1 MSKLI
6 IVSNR
11 LPLQISINENELDV
25 TPSVGGLATGVKS
38 VHEAYSNSLWVG
50 WSGLTDEQIPENLK
64 SKVDKAVKKEDC
76 VAVPLTEEDM
86 ERYYFGF
93 SNKTIWPLFHYFT
106 QFTEFRQEDWEAYR
120 AVNQKFADIIVDLV
134 EEGDK
139 VWVHDY
145 QLLLLPQMIKD
156 KCPGVSIGFFLHI
169 PFPSF
174 EVFRILPW
182 RNELLEGLL
191 GADLIGFHTFDYE
204 RHFLSSVRR
213 ILGFD
218 ASFNEINV
226 NGRVIKAES
235 FPMGIDY
242 DRFFNAS
249 LEQQRK
255 SIKDRSKIQ
264 QELSKYQLTSPEV
277 QLVLSIDRLDYTKGI
292 AIRLRAFEHFLK
304 KYPEFIEKVTLV
316 MLAVPSRASVEHY
329 QKMKSEVDELVG
341 RINGE
346 YSTINWTP
354 IWYFYRSLPFENLI
368 DLYSSSDIAL
378 LTPIRD
384 GMNLVAKEYIACKV
398 DQKGVL
404 ILSEMAGAAKEMSE
418 ALVIN
423 PNNNE
428 EIADALKTALLMPV
442 NEQVE
447 RNTVLQQRLKRYN
460 VTRWASDFMNS
471 LNKTEE
477 LKNKYLAKKLS
488 PTIEAKIL
496 DKYNNSMKRIIF
508 LDYDGTLVGF
518 KSRPEDAKPDDE
530 LYKILDCIASDP
542 KNELVLISGRDR
554 DFFNKWFGDKGYSLI
569 VEHGVWLKKPDSDWR
584 LIEQLDTNWME
595 TIRNVMQFYIDRTPG
610 TFLEEKNYSL
620 VWHYRKADPELG
632 AQRAYE
638 LKDELGS
645 LIANH
650 NLDILE
656 GSKVIEVKNSGVNKG
671 RAALTRLTN
680 KKFDFIYGMGDDWTD
695 EFLFKSL
702 PQGAVTVKV
711 GIMNTQARYYIDSFK
726 ESRKLLAKLC
736 GLKK

>member
-1 MSKLI
+1 MNKLI

-11 LPLQISINENELDV
+11 LPLQISIENEELNV
-25 TPSVGGLATGVKS
+25 SPSVGGLATGMKS
-38 VHEAYSNSLWVG
+38 VHEAYHSQWVG
-50 WSGLTDEQIPENLK
+50 WSGLTEEQIPKGLEK
-64 SKVDKAVKKEDC
+64 KVEEAVKKEGC
-76 VAVPLTEEDM
+76 VAVPLTEEEM
-86 ERYYFGF
+86 ELYYFGF

-106 QFTEFRQEDWEAYR
+106 QFTEFSQENWDAFK
-120 AVNQKFADIIVDLV
+120 AVNQKFADVIIGMVKK
-134 EEGDK
+134 GDK

-145 QLLLLPQMIKD
+145 QLLLLPKMIKE
-156 KCPGVSIGFFLHI
+156 KCPDVSIGFFLHI

-182 RNELLEGLL
+182 RTELLEGML
-191 GADLIGFHTFDYE
+191 GSDLIGFHTFDYE

-218 ASFNEINV
+218 GSFNELNV
-226 NGRVIKAES
+226 NGRIIKAES

-242 DRFFNAS
+242 DRFFDAAMD
-249 LEQQRK
+249 QQRK

-264 QELSKYQLTSPEV
+264 QELSKYQLMSPEV
-277 QLVLSIDRLDYTKGI
+277 KLILSIDRLDYTKGI
-292 AIRLRAFEHFLK
+292 AHRLRAFEHFLK
-304 KYPEFIEKVTLV
+304 KYPQFLEKVTLV

-329 QKMKSEVDELVG
+329 QMMKSEIDELVG
-341 RINGE
+341 RLNGE

-368 DLYSSSDIAL
+368 DLYTSCEIAL

-384 GMNLVAKEYIACKV
+384 GMNLVAKEYVATRI

-423 PNNNE
+423 PNNND
-428 EIADALKTALLMPV
+428 EIADAIKTAILMPED
-442 NEQVE
+442 EQIS
-447 RNTVLQQRLKRYN
+447 RNTVLQDRLKRYN
-460 VTRWASDFMNS
+460 VARWASDFMNS

-477 LKNKYLAKKLS
+477 LKNKYLAKKLTS
-488 PTIEAKIL
+488 KIEEKIL
-496 DKYNNSMKRIIF
+496 EKYKSADKRIIF

-518 KSRPEDAKPDDE
+518 KNKPEDAKPDE
-530 LYKILDCIASDP
+530 ALYKILDKLAGDK

-554 DFFNKWFGDKGYSLI
+554 EFFNKWFGDKNFSLI
-569 VEHGVWLKKPDSDWR
+569 VEHGVWLRKPNEEWK
-584 LIEQLDTNWME
+584 LIEQMETSWME
-595 TIRNVMQFYIDRTPG
+595 TIRSVMQFYIDRTPG

-632 AQRAYE
+632 KQRANE

-656 GSKVIEVKNSGVNKG
+656 GSKVIEVKNSGINKG
-671 RAALTRLTN
+671 RAALTRLKN
-680 KKFDFIYGMGDDWTD
+680 KEFGFIFGIGDDWTD

-702 PQGAVTVKV
+702 PKEAITVKV
-711 GIMNTQARYYIDSFK
+711 GIMNTQARYYIESVD
-726 ESRKLLAKLC
+726 ESRDLLRKLGDC
-736 GLKK
+736 S

>member
-1 MSKLI
+1 MSKII

-11 LPLQISINENELDV
+11 LPLQVSIKDEQLEV
-25 TPSVGGLATGVKS
+25 TPSVGGLATGMRS
-38 VHEAYSNSLWVG
+38 VHESSNSQWVG
-50 WSGLTDEQIPENLK
+50 WSGLTDEQIPVGLENE
-64 SKVDKAVKKEDC
+64 VDKAVRKENC
-76 VAVPLTEEDM
+76 VPVSLTEEDIDL
-86 ERYYFGF
+86 YYSGF

-106 QFTEFRQEDWEAYR
+106 QFTEFSQQHWESYKT
-120 AVNQKFADIIVDLV
+120 VNQKFADVIIDMI
-134 EEGDK
+134 EDGDK

-145 QLLLLPQMIKD
+145 QLLLLPKMIKD
-156 KCPGVSIGFFLHI
+156 KCPDVSIGFFLHI

-182 RNELLEGLL
+182 RNELLEGML

-218 ASFNEINV
+218 ASFNEINA
-226 NGRVIKAES
+226 NGRLIKAES

-242 DRFFNAS
+242 DRFYDAALN
-249 LEQQRK
+249 QQRK

-277 QLVLSIDRLDYTKGI
+277 KLVLSIDRLDYTKGI
-292 AIRLRAFEHFLK
+292 AHRLRAFEHFLK
-304 KYPEFIEKVTLV
+304 KYPEFVEKVTLI
-316 MLAVPSRASVEHY
+316 MLAVPSRANVEHY
-329 QKMKSEVDELVG
+329 QIMKSEVDELVG
-341 RINGE
+341 RVNGE

-368 DLYSSSDIAL
+368 DLYSSSDIAM

-384 GMNLVAKEYIACKV
+384 GMNLVAKEYVASKI

-404 ILSEMAGAAKEMSE
+404 ILSEMAGASKEMSE

-428 EIADALKTALLMPV
+428 EIADALKTALLMSV
-442 NEQVE
+442 DEQVK
-447 RNTVLQQRLKRYN
+447 RNKVLQKRLKRYD
-460 VTRWASDFMNS
+460 VARWASDFMNS
-471 LNKTEE
+471 LNKSEE

-488 PTIEAKIL
+488 SSIESKIL
-496 DKYNNSMKRIIF
+496 DKYNSAKKRIIF

-518 KSRPEDAKPDDE
+518 KDRPEDAKPDEE
-530 LYKILDCIASDP
+530 LYEILDKLAGDP

-554 DFFNKWFGDKGYSLI
+554 DFFNKWFGDKGYTLI
-569 VEHGVWLKKPDSDWR
+569 VEHGVWIRKPDADWK
-584 LIEQLDTNWME
+584 LIEQMDTSWMD

-610 TFLEEKNYSL
+610 SFLEEKNYSL

-632 AQRAYE
+632 AQRGYE
-638 LKDELGS
+638 LKDELSS

-671 RAALTRLTN
+671 RAALTRLNN
-680 KKFDFIYGMGDDWTD
+680 KDFEFIFGMGDDWTD

-702 PQGAVTVKV
+702 PEDAVTVKV

-726 ESRKLLAKLC
+726 ESRKLLKKLS
-736 GLKK
+736 GLEK

>member
-1 MSKLI
+1 MNKLI

-11 LPLQISINENELDV
+11 LPLQVSLKDNKLNV
-25 TPSVGGLATGVKS
+25 TPSVGGLATGMKS
-38 VHEAYSNSLWVG
+38 VHEAYKSQWVG
-50 WSGLTDEQIPENLK
+50 WSGLTDEQIPKGLEK
-64 SKVDKAVKKEDC
+64 EVDKAVRKEGC
-76 VAVPLTEEDM
+76 VAVPLTEQDM
-86 ERYYFGF
+86 EQYYFGF

-106 QFTEFRQEDWEAYR
+106 QFTEFSQRDWEAYK
-120 AVNQKFADIIVDLV
+120 AVNQKFADVIIEML

-145 QLLLLPQMIKD
+145 QLLLLPKMIKEKYPD
-156 KCPGVSIGFFLHI
+156 VSIGFFLHI

-182 RNELLEGLL
+182 RSELLEGML

-226 NGRVIKAES
+226 NGRMIKAES

-242 DRFFNAS
+242 DRFYDAAMD
-249 LEQQRK
+249 QQRK

-277 QLVLSIDRLDYTKGI
+277 KLVLSIDRLDYTKGI
-292 AIRLRAFEHFLK
+292 AHRLRAFEHFLK

-329 QKMKSEVDELVG
+329 QIMKSEVDELVG
-341 RINGE
+341 RVNGE

-368 DLYSSSDIAL
+368 DLYSSSDIAM

-384 GMNLVAKEYIACKV
+384 GMNLVAKEYIASKI

-404 ILSEMAGAAKEMSE
+404 ILSEMAGASKEMSE
-418 ALVIN
+418 SLVIN
-423 PNNNE
+423 PNNND

-442 NEQVE
+442 DEQVS
-447 RNTVLQQRLKRYN
+447 RNKVMQKRLKRYD
-460 VTRWASDFMNS
+460 VARWASDFMNS
-471 LNKTEE
+471 LNKAEE
-477 LKNKYLAKKLS
+477 LKNKFLAKKLS
-488 PTIEAKIL
+488 KIIEDKIL
-496 DKYNNSMKRIIF
+496 EKYQAAKKRIIF

-518 KSRPEDAKPDDE
+518 KNRPEDAKPDEE
-530 LYKILDCIASDP
+530 LYEILDKLSNDP

-554 DFFNKWFGDKGYSLI
+554 AFFDKWFGEKGYSMI
-569 VEHGVWLKKPDSDWR
+569 VEHGVWLKEAKTDWK
-584 LIEQLDTNWME
+584 LIEQMDTGWMD

-610 TFLEEKNYSL
+610 SFLEEKNYSL

-632 AQRAYE
+632 AQRGYE
-638 LKDELGS
+638 LKDELSS

-671 RAALTRLTN
+671 RAALTRLNN
-680 KKFDFIYGMGDDWTD
+680 KNFEFIFGMGDDWTD

-702 PQGAVTVKV
+702 PQDAVTVKV
-711 GIMNTQARYYIDSFK
+711 GIMNTQARYYIDSFM
-726 ESRKLLAKLC
+726 ESRKLLKKLA
-736 GLKK
+736 GLDK

>member
-1 MSKLI
+1 MNKLI

-11 LPLQISINENELDV
+11 LPLQISIENEELNV
-25 TPSVGGLATGVKS
+25 SPSVGGLATGMKS
-38 VHEAYSNSLWVG
+38 VHEAYHSQWVG
-50 WSGLTDEQIPENLK
+50 WSGLTEEQIPKGLEK
-64 SKVDKAVKKEDC
+64 KVEEAVKKEGC
-76 VAVPLTEEDM
+76 VAVPLTEEEM
-86 ERYYFGF
+86 ELYYFGF

-106 QFTEFRQEDWEAYR
+106 QFTEFSQENWDAFK
-120 AVNQKFADIIVDLV
+120 AVNQKFADVIIGMV
-134 EEGDK
+134 EKGDK

-145 QLLLLPQMIKD
+145 QLLLLPKMIKE
-156 KCPGVSIGFFLHI
+156 KCPDVSIGFFLHI

-182 RNELLEGLL
+182 RTELLEGML
-191 GADLIGFHTFDYE
+191 GSDLIGFHTFDYE

-218 ASFNEINV
+218 GSFNELNV
-226 NGRVIKAES
+226 NGRIIKAES

-242 DRFFNAS
+242 DRFFDAAMD
-249 LEQQRK
+249 QQRK

-264 QELSKYQLTSPEV
+264 QELSKYQLMSPEV
-277 QLVLSIDRLDYTKGI
+277 KLILSIDRLDYTKGI
-292 AIRLRAFEHFLK
+292 AHRLRAFEHFLK
-304 KYPEFIEKVTLV
+304 KYPQFLEKVTLV

-329 QKMKSEVDELVG
+329 QMMKSEIDELVG
-341 RINGE
+341 RLNGE

-368 DLYSSSDIAL
+368 DLYTSCEIAL

-384 GMNLVAKEYIACKV
+384 GMNLVAKEYVATRI

-423 PNNNE
+423 PNNND
-428 EIADALKTALLMPV
+428 EIADAIKTAILMPEE
-442 NEQVE
+442 EQIS
-447 RNTVLQQRLKRYN
+447 RNTVLQDRLKRYN
-460 VTRWASDFMNS
+460 VARWASDFMNS

-477 LKNKYLAKKLS
+477 LKNKYLAKKLTS
-488 PTIEAKIL
+488 KIEEKIL
-496 DKYNNSMKRIIF
+496 EKYKSADKRIIF

-518 KSRPEDAKPDDE
+518 KNKPEDAKPDE
-530 LYKILDCIASDP
+530 ALYKILDKLAGDK

-554 DFFNKWFGDKGYSLI
+554 EFFNKWFGDKNFSLI
-569 VEHGVWLKKPDSDWR
+569 VEHGVWLRKPNEEWK
-584 LIEQLDTNWME
+584 LIEQMETSWME
-595 TIRNVMQFYIDRTPG
+595 TIRSVMQFYIDRTPG

-632 AQRAYE
+632 KQRANE

-656 GSKVIEVKNSGVNKG
+656 GSKVIEVKNSGINKG
-671 RAALTRLTN
+671 RAALTRLKN
-680 KKFDFIYGMGDDWTD
+680 KEFGFIFGIGDDWTD

-702 PQGAVTVKV
+702 PKEAITVKV
-711 GIMNTQARYYIDSFK
+711 GIMNTQARYYIESVD
-726 ESRKLLAKLC
+726 ESRELLRKLGDC
-736 GLKK
+736 S

>member
-1 MSKLI
+1 MNKLI

-11 LPLQISINENELDV
+11 LPLQISIENEELNV
-25 TPSVGGLATGVKS
+25 SPSVGGLATGMKS
-38 VHEAYSNSLWVG
+38 VHEAYHSQWVG
-50 WSGLTDEQIPENLK
+50 WSGLTEEQIPKGLEK
-64 SKVDKAVKKEDC
+64 KVEEAVKKEGC
-76 VAVPLTEEDM
+76 VAVPLTEEEM
-86 ERYYFGF
+86 ELYYFGF

-106 QFTEFRQEDWEAYR
+106 QFTEFSQENWDAFK
-120 AVNQKFADIIVDLV
+120 AVNQKFADVIIGMVKK
-134 EEGDK
+134 GDK

-145 QLLLLPQMIKD
+145 QLLLLPKMIKE
-156 KCPGVSIGFFLHI
+156 KCPDVSIGFFLHI

-182 RNELLEGLL
+182 RTELLEGML
-191 GADLIGFHTFDYE
+191 GSDLIGFHTFDYE

-218 ASFNEINV
+218 GSFNELNV
-226 NGRVIKAES
+226 NGRIIKAES

-242 DRFFNAS
+242 DRFFDAAMD
-249 LEQQRK
+249 QQRK

-264 QELSKYQLTSPEV
+264 QELSKYQLMSPEV
-277 QLVLSIDRLDYTKGI
+277 KLILSIDRLDYTKGI
-292 AIRLRAFEHFLK
+292 AHRLRAFEHFLK
-304 KYPEFIEKVTLV
+304 KYPQFLEKVTLV

-329 QKMKSEVDELVG
+329 QMMKSEIDELVG
-341 RINGE
+341 RLNGE

-368 DLYSSSDIAL
+368 DLYTSCEIAL

-384 GMNLVAKEYIACKV
+384 GMNLVAKEYVATRI

-423 PNNNE
+423 PNNND
-428 EIADALKTALLMPV
+428 EIADAIKTAILMPEE
-442 NEQVE
+442 EQIS
-447 RNTVLQQRLKRYN
+447 RNTVLQDRLKRYN
-460 VTRWASDFMNS
+460 VARWASDFMNS

-477 LKNKYLAKKLS
+477 LKNKYLAKKLTS
-488 PTIEAKIL
+488 KIEEKIL
-496 DKYNNSMKRIIF
+496 EKYKSADKRIIF

-518 KSRPEDAKPDDE
+518 KNKPEDARPDEE
-530 LYKILDCIASDP
+530 LYKILDKLAADS

-554 DFFNKWFGDKGYSLI
+554 EFFNKWFGDKNFSLI
-569 VEHGVWLKKPDSDWR
+569 VEHGVWLRKPNEEWK
-584 LIEQLDTNWME
+584 LIEQMETSWME
-595 TIRNVMQFYIDRTPG
+595 TIRSVMQFYIDRTPG

-632 AQRAYE
+632 KQRANE

-656 GSKVIEVKNSGVNKG
+656 GSKVIEVKNSGINKG
-671 RAALTRLTN
+671 RAALTRLKN
-680 KKFDFIYGMGDDWTD
+680 KEFGFIFGIGDDWTD

-702 PQGAVTVKV
+702 PKEAITVKV
-711 GIMNTQARYYIDSFK
+711 GIMNTQARYYIESVD
-726 ESRKLLAKLC
+726 ESRELLRKLGDC
-736 GLKK
+736 S

>member
-11 LPLQISINENELDV
+11 LPLQISINDEKLNV
-25 TPSVGGLATGVKS
+25 SPSVGGLATGVKS
-38 VHEAYSNSLWVG
+38 VHKGYKNSKWVG
-50 WSGLTDEQIPENLK
+50 WSGLTNEEIPQKLEKEVL
-64 SKVDKAVKKEDC
+64 KAVDKEDC
-76 VAVPLTEEDM
+76 VTVPLSEEDM
-86 ERYYFGF
+86 ELYYFGF

-106 QFTEFRQEDWEAYR
+106 QFTEFRQEHWAAYK
-120 AVNQKFADIIVDLV
+120 AVNQKFADVIIDLI
-134 EEGDK
+134 ESGDK

-156 KCPGVSIGFFLHI
+156 KRPDVSIGFFLHI

-182 RNELLEGLL
+182 RSEILEGML
-191 GADLIGFHTFDYE
+191 GADLLGFHTFDYE

-226 NGRVIKAES
+226 KGRIIKAES

-242 DRFFNAS
+242 DRFYNAALS
-249 LEQQRK
+249 QQQK
-255 SIKDRSKIQ
+255 SIKDRSKVQ
-264 QELSKYQLTSPEV
+264 QELSRYQLMSPEV
-277 QLVLSIDRLDYTKGI
+277 KLVLSIDRLDYTKGI
-292 AIRLRAFEHFLK
+292 ALRLRAFEHFLT
-304 KYPEFIEKVTLV
+304 KYPEFIEKVTLI

-329 QKMKSEVDELVG
+329 QLMKSEVDELVG
-341 RINGE
+341 RINGK

-368 DLYSSSDIAL
+368 DLYSSSDIAM

-384 GMNLVAKEYIACKV
+384 GMNLVAKEYIASKI
-398 DQKGVL
+398 DKKGVL

-423 PNNNE
+423 PNNDD
-428 EIADALKTALLMPV
+428 EIADALKLALTMPV
-442 NEQVE
+442 DEQIS
-447 RNTVLQQRLKRYN
+447 RNKVLQNRLKRYD
-460 VTRWASDFMNS
+460 VARWASDFMNS

-477 LKNKYLAKKLS
+477 LKETYLAKKLTS
-488 PTIEAKIL
+488 KIESKII
-496 DKYNNSMKRIIF
+496 DKYQSAEKRVIF

-518 KSRPEDAKPDDE
+518 KNRPEDAKPDEE
-530 LYKILDCIASDP
+530 LYSILNALANDP

-554 DFFNKWFGDKGYSLI
+554 DFFDKWFGDKNYSLI
-569 VEHGVWLKKPDSDWR
+569 VEHGVWLKQPEDEWK
-584 LIEQLDTNWME
+584 LIEQMDTSWME

-610 TFLEEKNYSL
+610 SFLEEKNYSL

-632 AQRAYE
+632 AQRGYE
-638 LKDELGS
+638 LKDELSS

-656 GSKVIEVKNSGVNKG
+656 GSKVIEVKNSGINKG
-671 RAALTRLTN
+671 RAALTKITN
-680 KKFDFIYGMGDDWTD
+680 KKYDFIFAMGDDWTD

-702 PQGAVTVKV
+702 PDEAVTVKV
-711 GIMNTQARYYIDSFK
+711 GIMNTQARFYINSYKDSR
-726 ESRKLLAKLC
+726 EL
-736 GLKK
+736 LKKLGA

>member
-1 MSKLI
+1 MNKLI

-11 LPLQISINENELDV
+11 LPLQISIENEELNV
-25 TPSVGGLATGVKS
+25 SPSVGGLATGMKS
-38 VHEAYSNSLWVG
+38 VHEAYQSQWVG
-50 WSGLTDEQIPENLK
+50 WSGLTEEQIPKGLEK
-64 SKVDKAVKKEDC
+64 KVEEAVKKEGC
-76 VAVPLTEEDM
+76 VAVPLTEEEM
-86 ERYYFGF
+86 ELYYFGF

-106 QFTEFRQEDWEAYR
+106 QFTEFSQENWDAYK
-120 AVNQKFADIIVDLV
+120 AVNQKFADVIIGMV
-134 EEGDK
+134 EKGDK

-145 QLLLLPQMIKD
+145 QLLLLPKMIKE
-156 KCPGVSIGFFLHI
+156 KCPDVSIGFFLHI

-182 RNELLEGLL
+182 RTELLEGML
-191 GADLIGFHTFDYE
+191 GSDLIGFHTFDYE

-218 ASFNEINV
+218 GSFNELNV
-226 NGRVIKAES
+226 NGRIIKAES

-242 DRFFNAS
+242 DHFFDAAMD
-249 LEQQRK
+249 QQRK

-264 QELSKYQLTSPEV
+264 QELSKYQLMSPEV
-277 QLVLSIDRLDYTKGI
+277 KLILSIDRLDYTKGI
-292 AIRLRAFEHFLK
+292 AHRLRAFEHFLK
-304 KYPEFIEKVTLV
+304 KYPQFLEKVTLV

-329 QKMKSEVDELVG
+329 QMMKSEIDELVG
-341 RINGE
+341 RLNGE

-368 DLYSSSDIAL
+368 DLYTSCEIAL

-384 GMNLVAKEYIACKV
+384 GMNLVAKEYVATRI

-423 PNNNE
+423 PNNND
-428 EIADALKTALLMPV
+428 EIADAIKTAILMPEE
-442 NEQVE
+442 EQIS
-447 RNTVLQQRLKRYN
+447 RNTLLQDRLKRYN
-460 VTRWASDFMNS
+460 VARWASDFMNS

-477 LKNKYLAKKLS
+477 LKNRFLAKKLTS
-488 PTIEAKIL
+488 KIEEKIL
-496 DKYNNSMKRIIF
+496 EKYKSAKKRIIF

-518 KSRPEDAKPDDE
+518 KNKPEDARPDEE
-530 LYKILDCIASDP
+530 LYKILDKLSSDS

-554 DFFNKWFGDKGYSLI
+554 EFFNKWFGDKNFSLI
-569 VEHGVWLKKPDSDWR
+569 VEHGVWLRKPNEEWK
-584 LIEQLDTNWME
+584 LIEQMETGWME
-595 TIRNVMQFYIDRTPG
+595 TIRSVMQFYIDRTPG

-632 AQRAYE
+632 KQRANE

-656 GSKVIEVKNSGVNKG
+656 GSKVIEVKNSGINKG
-671 RAALTRLTN
+671 RAALTRLKN
-680 KKFDFIYGMGDDWTD
+680 KEFGFIFGIGDDWTD

-702 PQGAVTVKV
+702 PKEAITVKV
-711 GIMNTQARYYIDSFK
+711 GIMNTQARYYIESVD
-726 ESRKLLAKLC
+726 ESRDLLRKLGDC
-736 GLKK
+736 S